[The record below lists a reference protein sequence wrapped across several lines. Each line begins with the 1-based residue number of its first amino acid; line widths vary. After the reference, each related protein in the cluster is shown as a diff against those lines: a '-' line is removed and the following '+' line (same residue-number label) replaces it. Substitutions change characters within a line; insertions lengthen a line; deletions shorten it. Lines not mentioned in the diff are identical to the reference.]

1 MHPKQMTDDDIQS
14 TVRQALDSA
23 IDFCEGEVAASRI
36 KAQRYF
42 DGQVDLEAEEGRST
56 VVATKV
62 RDTIQ
67 MVKPVLMRTFLQTD
81 KPVEFIPRTP
91 QDVAA
96 AEQAT
101 DYMSWKFRESG
112 GYSILTD
119 VFHDALVK
127 KVGVAKVWWDETEEV
142 EFDEYSNLTPE
153 QFQLLA
159 QDETAEILESEE
171 VEGEINPQTG
181 MPTIL
186 VNAKVTLTSTR
197 GELKVKSVPP
207 EDFFIDAGATTI
219 EDARLVADRCEI
231 TVGELFEM
239 DLGLEFDEIY
249 ALAGS
254 DDNNDL
260 EGFERRGYSDEWDEE
275 SNDPSMR
282 QITIYEA
289 YMKLDKEGTGIPRLY
304 QVICAGKGYEV
315 LSCELADDKPY
326 AAFMGDPEPHTF
338 FGRSLAEIIID
349 DQTAATS
356 LLRSLLDNVHMSN
369 NPRMV
374 VNGTN
379 GYFEDAMNTEIGA
392 VLRARGDAGS
402 AYIPLSIPFTAQATL
417 PALQYYDMQIESKTG
432 VSKSS
437 LGMDADALQSTTA
450 AGVNAAVQAGSAAA
464 ELIARNLAEGG
475 MRRLFKL
482 MLMLTRQHVDPG
494 EMMRLN
500 GQFIPV
506 DPRSWSASMDLT
518 TNVGLGTGKHEE
530 RLAALQMT
538 LQTQLGLMQ
547 SGGMT
552 ANMVTLTNIRATLE
566 DMLKLAGVN
575 NSDRYYVPMNP
586 QTEQQLRQQMM
597 QAMQQQGQ
605 GQGDA
610 QSAAFLQAE
619 GMKVQQRQQS
629 DMAKLQL
636 DARKHSMEDDRKRD
650 QMEQDAILQA
660 AKLLGEYGLKVSDQE
675 IRQLQSLPRL

>member
-1 MHPKQMTDDDIQS
+1 MQPKPMTDDDIQAA
-14 TVRQALDSA
+14 VRQALDAA
-23 IDFCEGEVAASRI
+23 IDFCESEVAADRI

-42 DGQVDLEAEEGRST
+42 DGKVDLEAEEGRSK

-81 KPVEFIPRTP
+81 KPVEFVPRGP
-91 QDVAA
+91 EDVAG

-101 DYMSWKFRESG
+101 DYIGWKFNESG

-127 KVGVAKVWWDETEEV
+127 KVGIAKVWWDEAEEV

-153 QFQLLA
+153 QFQLIA
-159 QDETAEILESEE
+159 QDDTVEVLEQEE
-171 VEGEINPQTG
+171 VEGDIDPMTG
-181 MPTIL
+181 APSVLID
-186 VNAKVTLTSTR
+186 AKVALTNTR
-197 GELKVKSVPP
+197 GQLKVKSVPP
-207 EDFFIDAGATTI
+207 EDFFISRDATTI
-219 EDARLVADRCEI
+219 EDARLVADRCET
-231 TVGELFEM
+231 TVGEVFEM
-239 DLGLEFDEIY
+239 DFGLDFEEVFALSGTDE
-249 ALAGS
+249 
-254 DDNNDL
+254 DDDI
-260 EGFERRGYSDEWDEE
+260 EDFERRGYDDEGDE

-282 QITIYEA
+282 PITLYEA
-289 YMKLDKEGTGIPRLY
+289 YMKMDKEGTGIPRLY
-304 QVICAGKGYEV
+304 QVVCAGKGYEV

-326 AAFMGDPEPHTF
+326 AAFECDPEPHTF

-369 NPRMV
+369 NPRLV

-402 AYIPLSIPFTAQATL
+402 AYLPLSIPFTAQATL

-432 VSKSS
+432 VSKST

-530 RLAALQMT
+530 RLAAMQMT
-538 LQTQLGLMQ
+538 LQTQLALMQ
-547 SGGMT
+547 GGGMT
-552 ANMVTLTNIRATLE
+552 ANLVTLTGIRATLE
-566 DMLKLAGVN
+566 DMLKLSGVN
-575 NSDRYYVPMNP
+575 NADRYYMPMNP
-586 QTEQQLRQQMM
+586 QTEQQIRDQMM
-597 QAMQQQGQ
+597 RAMQQQQGQ
-605 GQGDA
+605 GDP

-619 GMKVQQRQQS
+619 GMKTQQKAQT

-636 DARKHSMEDDRKRD
+636 DAQKLRMEDDRKRD
-650 QMEQDAILQA
+650 EMEQDAILQA

-675 IRQLQSLPRL
+675 IRQLQAQPRF